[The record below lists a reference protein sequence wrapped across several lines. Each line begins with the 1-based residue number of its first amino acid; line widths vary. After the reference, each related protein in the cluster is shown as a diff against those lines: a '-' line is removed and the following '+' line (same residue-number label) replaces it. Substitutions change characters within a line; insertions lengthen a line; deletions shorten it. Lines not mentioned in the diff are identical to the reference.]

1 MTKTYTRYEFDERI
15 NDPRVED
22 IPDDQLRDEVERLRA
37 HRQFLSMKLCE
48 LFRVARRSVDEDEL
62 MQAMLYRGEENYD
75 TTLN

>member
-22 IPDDQLRDEVERLRA
+22 IPDDQLRDEIERLRA

-48 LFRVARRSVDEDEL
+48 LFRVARRNGSEDDL
-62 MQAMLYRGEENYD
+62 LRALLYRGEESYD
-75 TTLN
+75 TMLN